1 MKNTKIEQKNN
12 LPKDKQ
18 AIKKQALIF
27 ALKIFIIVLI
37 IGSIIGG
44 FWGVSKAYEGK
55 IYPKVTIATIKVGGK
70 TPEEA
75 TKIINDYLASIEA
88 NGPKLVYESKD
99 FQPKLSELGISFDVK
114 SLIEEAYNYGRMGRI
129 SSRLQETGKLIV
141 SNYNIPLSPKTDE
154 KKLDAYLSQIAT
166 VVEVAPVN
174 AGLEIKN
181 GIVYETQSQKGLGLN
196 KNQLKTGLMNVINN
210 QLVNG
215 IIDLKTTELE
225 PSILAEG
232 TVTAKNEAE
241 KLMAAAPIYISYEDK
256 NFTANKEEIGSWIE
270 FKEDGSKLNAILAN
284 DKIAGFT
291 NYIASKIQIKKI
303 DREVQDGTGDV
314 LNEGQ
319 DGLGVN
325 VLALTN
331 DLKARALAGTAN
343 SQINV
348 TTFPIPKE
356 EVIIYPSAQPGR
368 YAGRYIDINLAEQKL
383 YAFDGTSLAN
393 SFYISSGRSGYE
405 TPTGEYSVWT
415 QVRSQVMDGPDF
427 YLPNVQWVSYFNG
440 EISIHGAYWHNNFG
454 QPMSHGCIN
463 MRNGDAEWVYNYV
476 QVGTPIYVHY

>member
-12 LPKDKQ
+12 LQKDKQ
-18 AIKKQALIF
+18 VIKKQAFIF
-27 ALKIFIIVLI
+27 ALKIFVIVLI
-37 IGSIIGG
+37 IGSIVGG
-44 FWGVSKAYEGK
+44 FWGVAKSYEGK
-55 IYPKVTIATIKVGGK
+55 IYPKVTIAGLKVGGK

-75 TKIINDYLASIEA
+75 TKIVNDYLTSIEA
-88 NGPKLVYESKD
+88 NGPKIVYESKD
-99 FQPKLSELGISFDVK
+99 FQPKISELGISFNVK
-114 SLIEEAYNYGRMGRI
+114 SLVEEAYNYGRMGRI
-129 SSRLQETGKLIV
+129 STRLQETGKLVV
-141 SNYNIPLSPKTDE
+141 SNYNISLSPKTDE
-154 KKLDAYLSQIAT
+154 AKLDTYLSQIAT
-166 VVEVAPVN
+166 VVEVSPVN

-181 GIVYETQSQKGLGLN
+181 GTIYETQSQKGLGLN
-196 KNQLKTGLMNVINN
+196 KEQLKNDLIDIINN

-215 IIDLKTTELE
+215 SIELKTTELD
-225 PSILAEG
+225 PAILADG

-241 KLMAAAPIYISYEDK
+241 KLMAAAPIYINYEDK
-256 NFTANKEEIGSWIE
+256 NFSADKEEIGSWIE
-270 FKEDGSKLNAILAN
+270 FKEDGSKLNAILSN

-291 NYIASKIQIKKI
+291 NFIASKIQIKKI

-331 DLKARALAGTAN
+331 DLKARVLAGTAK
-343 SQINV
+343 SQVNV

-368 YAGRYIDINLAEQKL
+368 YTGHYVDINLGEQKL
-383 YAFDGTSLAN
+383 YAFDGKTLVN

-415 QVRSQVMDGPDF
+415 QVRAQVMDGPDF

-440 EISIHGAYWHNNFG
+440 EIGIHGAYWHNNFG
-454 QPMSHGCIN
+454 HPMSHGCIN
-463 MRNGDAEWVYNYV
+463 MRNSDAEWVYNFI
-476 QVGTPIYVHY
+476 QVGTPVYVHY